1 MTQRE
6 RVLATSLLGV
16 AVLGGGAF
24 FAHVVFVGPLR
35 QTNEEIAT
43 LDEEIRKKEDELKAD
58 QAIIDRAFNMSPR
71 LAQWKQLSLP
81 TIKDVRPEE
90 VTAHLKTLQVDY
102 EHYLYDLLRRN
113 GFSAGSIAVNSRP
126 VETPR
131 TGSAAAKGPPPV
143 FRPLT
148 FNVQGQASL
157 DSLVKMLE
165 EFHRAGLLQQAR
177 AISIQKPQERN
188 APRGALDV
196 TMTVEA
202 LMVAGAERRDELMP
216 PSTTPRPK
224 VLAEPVRTY
233 AEVAGHNIFTGTT
246 PVTNAVQTEDSRD
259 VLGFVKLTT
268 VSNNNGR
275 RWEAWLFDQSKKDG
289 ESRLRTTAGFNE
301 FSFSDRYDNVLV
313 KAVVI
318 RIDET
323 GVLFRANGHFYHI
336 GLGDSLYEAMREPV
350 RAPVPAA
357 GAAVGMVWAGPW

>member
-1 MTQRE
+1 
-6 RVLATSLLGV
+6 LLGV
-16 AVLGGGAF
+16 LVLGGGAF
-24 FAHVVFVGPLR
+24 FAHVVFLSPLR
-35 QTNEEIAT
+35 QTSEEIAT
-43 LDEEIRKKEDELKAD
+43 LDEEIRKKEEELKTD
-58 QAIIDRAFNMSPR
+58 QATIDRAFKMSPR
-71 LAQWKQLSLP
+71 LEQWKQFSLP

-90 VTAHLKTLQVDY
+90 VTAHLKALQVDY

-126 VETPR
+126 IETPR

-143 FRPLT
+143 FRTLT
-148 FNVQGQASL
+148 FNVQGQANL
-157 DSLVKMLE
+157 DGLVKMLE

-202 LMVAGAERRDELMP
+202 LMVAGADRREELMP

-224 VLAEPVRTY
+224 VLAEPARTY

-246 PVTNAVQTEDSRD
+246 PLNNAVQSEDSRD
-259 VLGFVKLTT
+259 VLGFIKLTT

-289 ESRLRTTAGFNE
+289 EARLRTTAGFNE
-301 FSFSDRYDNVLV
+301 FSYSDRYDNVLV
-313 KAVVI
+313 KGVVI

-323 GVLFRANGHFYHI
+323 GVLFRANGRFYHI
-336 GLGDSLYEAMREPV
+336 GMGENLYDAMREP
-350 RAPVPAA
+350 AQAPAA
-357 GAAVGMVWAGPW
+357 GAALGMSWASPW